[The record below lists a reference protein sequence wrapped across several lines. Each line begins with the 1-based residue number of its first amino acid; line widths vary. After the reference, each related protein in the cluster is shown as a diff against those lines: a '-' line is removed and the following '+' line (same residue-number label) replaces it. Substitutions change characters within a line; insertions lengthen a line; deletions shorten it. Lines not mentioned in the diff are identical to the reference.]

1 MSDHKIIFFGPV
13 GAGKSTAI
21 RSVSEID
28 CIDTDVRPSDTTSSR
43 KQATTVAMDYGRLTT
58 ETSQQIH
65 LYGTPGQQR
74 FQFMWELISTELAA
88 DCCGQIL
95 LLDNSR
101 NYPRQDLEFYIREF
115 NKLVQNKPLI
125 IAVTRSDI
133 SPSPDQSDYQGWL
146 SELDVKAPL
155 YFVDA
160 RNPDD
165 ILFLINE
172 ALISPTYN
180 PINEVFNSKAFI
192 APQHPKTAA
201 PQVTPTTLIP
211 VSDEEFSLDQ
221 VLQHC
226 PDPIQLSPSVV
237 SKIQGLQGVTGIA
250 LIDSLGQLTTMKL
263 CSRQLDQLIRFTTV
277 IPPLLA
283 RSDSLSNL
291 QSLTLN
297 SDKGDNLSLF
307 IADQNALAVFSTEQ
321 LSSLNL
327 RQQVENIL
335 QWQSATAT

>member
-1 MSDHKIIFFGPV
+1 M
-13 GAGKSTAI
+13 T
-21 RSVSEID
+21 
-28 CIDTDVRPSDTTSSR
+28 TD
-43 KQATTVAMDYGRLTT
+43 AN
-58 ETSQQIH
+58 EQIH

-88 DCCGQIL
+88 DCRCQIL
-95 LLDNSR
+95 MLDNSR

-115 NKLVQNKPLI
+115 NKLLPNKPLI
-125 IAVTRSDI
+125 ITVTRSDI

-146 SELDVKAPL
+146 TELNIKAPL

-172 ALISPTYN
+172 ALIPSIYN
-180 PINEVFNSKAFI
+180 PIYNPVNEAVNNKASI
-192 APQHPKTAA
+192 APPHSKTAA
-201 PQVTPTTLIP
+201 PQKTPTTLIP
-211 VSDEEFSLDQ
+211 VSDEELCFDQ

-226 PDPIQLSPSVV
+226 PDQIRLSPSVV
-237 SKIQGLQGVTGIA
+237 SEIQGLQGVTGIA
-250 LIDSLGQLTTMKL
+250 LIDSQGKLTTMKL

-277 IPPLLA
+277 ITPLLA
-283 RSDSLSNL
+283 RSDSLSSL

-297 SDKGDNLSLF
+297 SDQDDNLSLF
-307 IADQNALAVFSTEQ
+307 IADQNALAVFSSEQ
-321 LSSLNL
+321 LNGLNL

-335 QWQSATAT
+335 QWQSATAN